1 MLSSLTPAR
10 ANHHVRVKSVLSC
23 PLRGGRTRAEGG
35 TAVLLSPST
44 TPALDEEMGEN
55 LDQIGPT
62 ERPEVRFRSLVQFL
76 VVKISCTSDEEALVR
91 ETTVRASEA
100 WGLVG
105 RWSRAPIRVC
115 VNRKYQCPYW
125 QAWRSLAL
133 LSKMTEGS
141 YARLLSP
148 RPPFGPCVA
157 GGVDISEL

>member
-91 ETTVRASEA
+91 EATVRASEA
-100 WGLVG
+100 WAKVG
-105 RWSRAPIRVC
+105 RRSRAPIRVC
-115 VNRKYQCPYW
+115 VNRKRRLPHSWAC
-125 QAWRSLAL
+125 ASLGF

-141 YARLLSP
+141 YARLLPP